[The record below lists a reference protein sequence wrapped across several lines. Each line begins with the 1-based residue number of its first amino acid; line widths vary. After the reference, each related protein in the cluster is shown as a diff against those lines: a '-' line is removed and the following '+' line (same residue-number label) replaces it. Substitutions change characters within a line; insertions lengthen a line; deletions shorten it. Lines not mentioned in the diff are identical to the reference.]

1 MLIPCPDSMVHPR
14 LPISNIPR
22 AHIFVYVTIDV
33 LIGQVGWDLL
43 LARISLESRSAS
55 RGTVSPLI
63 QR

>member
-1 MLIPCPDSMVHPR
+1 MLIPCPDSIVHPR
-14 LPISNIPR
+14 LRISNIPR